1 MRASGALIRAAG
13 VLLAGIVL
21 AGCSGG
27 GEKEDTEP
35 GARDPEA
42 AVRRVL
48 NAIAANDAQGMNN
61 VIDPAYTPTEVGLG
75 DIVRLARAA
84 REVRFEDLAT
94 EVVYDEDAGE
104 HAMVSLTVTIVT
116 ESGEAEIP
124 GSTLL
129 TSVIAERWY
138 LTSPYSEYWKA
149 QLLPSP
155 AEWADMQADANP
167 ALPGTYVPPHPG
179 ADGILLNDSRDDR
192 QHVGN
197 STSIPIC
204 TEEQIAANAISD
216 PLCYPSNPPTS
227 GPHASSSAPFRVY
240 TQPVEKEY
248 LVHSMEHGGVIV
260 WYNTSDQR
268 VIQLLTGLVEASI
281 SRGQLV
287 LLTPYPH
294 MEPETVA
301 VTSWTRIDKFP
312 AAQTDAQR
320 VLRFIAAHERRF
332 NPEGF

>member
-1 MRASGALIRAAG
+1 MKGARMLSLAC
-13 VLLAGIVL
+13 VLLAATLLI
-21 AGCSGG
+21 GCSGG
-27 GEKEDTEP
+27 GEKADTAP
-35 GARDPEA
+35 GAQDPES
-42 AVRRVL
+42 AVRRAL
-48 NAIAANDAQGMNN
+48 EAIAANNTEAMNN
-61 VIDPAYTPTEVGLG
+61 VIDSAFTPSEVGLG

-84 REVRFEDLAT
+84 QEVRFEDLAT
-94 EVVYDEDAGE
+94 QVVYDEDARE

-116 ESGEAEIP
+116 ESGEAAIP
-124 GSTLL
+124 NSTLL

-155 AEWADMQADANP
+155 AQWAEMQADANP
-167 ALPGTYVPPHPG
+167 ALPGIYVPPHPG
-179 ADGILLNDSRDDR
+179 ADGVLLNDSRDDR

-197 STSIPIC
+197 TTSIPIC
-204 TEEQIAANAISD
+204 TAEQVASNAISD

-227 GPHASSSAPFRVY
+227 GPHASSAAPFRVY

-281 SRGQLV
+281 ARGQLV

-301 VTSWTRIDKFP
+301 VTAWTRIDTFP
-312 AAQTDAQR
+312 AGQTDAQR
-320 VLRFIAAHERRF
+320 ILRFIAAHERRF